1 MYIMS
6 SYEVTETR
14 KCKGGKYYRVSH
26 DSTSTKTKMIF
37 SVFLPDN
44 KPAEEMPVLYY
55 LSGLTCTDQNFI
67 TKASAAAFPEAVKH
81 GIALVVPDTSPR
93 DASVEGEDDVYWF
106 GTGASWYV
114 DATKEP
120 YSKNYNMYTYLV
132 KELPLLL
139 KSKFN
144 LIVEESAGITGH
156 SMGGHGALTIGLKNP
171 TLFRS
176 CSAFAPVVSP
186 SEWTEYAYNKYF
198 ENYEVESDIY
208 YSTSLVKKA
217 GAVFED
223 ILIDQGDSDEF
234 YTDGNTLQPELFVD
248 ACKDVNQKVTLRIQS
263 GYDHSYYFVSSFIAD
278 HIRWHAFK
286 LNKIKQD
293 ALAEKA
299 IEAATL
305 LIQNNKTFGKTI
317 ICQAMVAFEPKKP
330 LTLCEIEVAPPKA
343 GEVRLKVVANA
354 LCHTDCYTLN
364 GEDPEGLFP
373 SILGHEA
380 GCIVESVGEG
390 VTSVQ
395 VGDHVIPAY
404 TPQCCLPQC
413 IFCMS
418 PKTNLC
424 PAIRGTQGKGVMPD
438 GTSRFK
444 LKSNGQTIYHFMG
457 TSTFAEYTVVSE
469 WSCAKINMAASL
481 KDVCLLGCGI
491 ATGLGAVWNNCKVEA
506 GSTVAVFGL
515 GAVGLSVINACQMA
529 GCKQI
534 VGIDVNPNKFQFA
547 MKHGATMCVN
557 PTDDHVKAKGT
568 IQSYLVSISKTGF
581 GFDYTFDATGNVN
594 VMRSAIECA
603 HRGWGMSC
611 IIGVAAAGKEISTR
625 PFQLVTG
632 RRWIGTAFGGWKSRS
647 DIPTL
652 VNRVLD
658 GNLDIKSYITHRLK
672 GVEQTNAAI
681 DILKEGNCLR
691 CVIEY

>member
-1 MYIMS
+1 MS

-14 KCKGGKYYRVSH
+14 QCHGGKYYRICH
-26 DSTSTKTKMIF
+26 DSSSTKTKMIF

-67 TKASAAAFPEAVKH
+67 TKASASAFPEAVKQS
-81 GIALVVPDTSPR
+81 IALVVPDTSPR
-93 DASVEGEDDVYWF
+93 DAGVEGEDDVYWF

-114 DATKEP
+114 DATKAP
-120 YSKNYNMYTYLV
+120 YSTNYNMYTYLV
-132 KELPLLL
+132 EELPKLL
-139 KSKFN
+139 KLKFN
-144 LIVEESAGITGH
+144 LNEDAIGITGH
-156 SMGGHGALTIGLKNP
+156 SMGGHGAITIGLKNSS
-171 TLFRS
+171 LFRS
-176 CSAFAPVVSP
+176 CSALAPAVSP
-186 SEWTEYAYNKYF
+186 SEWTEYAYNKYL
-198 ENYEVESDIY
+198 ENSKIESEMY
-208 YSTSLVKKA
+208 YSISVVKNV
-217 GAVFED
+217 GAVFDE
-223 ILIDQGDSDEF
+223 ILIDQGDADEF
-234 YTDGNTLQPELFVD
+234 YTDGKTLKPELFVA
-248 ACKDVNQKVTLRIQS
+248 ACDEVKQKVTLRMQPN
-263 GYDHSYYFVSSFIAD
+263 YDHSYFFVASFIAD
-278 HIRWHAFK
+278 HIKFHASK
-286 LNKIKQD
+286 LNSIKQA
-293 ALAEKA
+293 ALDKKA
-299 IEAATL
+299 TEAAAL
-305 LIQNNKTFGKTI
+305 LNNLHYQTSGQPITCK
-317 ICQAMVAFEPKKP
+317 AMVAFKPKKP
-330 LTLCEIEVAPPKA
+330 LTLCEVEVAPPKA
-343 GEVRLKVVANA
+343 GEVRLKVITNA

-395 VGDHVIPAY
+395 PGDHVIPAY

-424 PAIRGTQGKGVMPD
+424 PAIRSTQGKGVMPD

-444 LKSNGQTIYHFMG
+444 LKSTGQTIYHFMG

-481 KDVCLLGCGI
+481 HEVCLLGCGI
-491 ATGLGAVWNNCKVEA
+491 STGLGAVWNNCKVET

-515 GAVGLSVINACQMA
+515 GAVGLSVISACQMA

-534 VGIDVNPNKFQFA
+534 IGIDVNPKKFQFA
-547 MKHGATMCVN
+547 MKHGATRCVN
-557 PTDDHVKAKGT
+557 PTDDDVKAKGT
-568 IQSYLVSISKTGF
+568 IQNYLVSISNTGH

-672 GVEQTNAAI
+672 GVEQTNAAV
-681 DILKEGNCLR
+681 DILKDGNCLR